1 MKYLITESQLDK
13 VIFKYLDNQ
22 DFLIYSNGKKFNR
35 YAYFLNINK
44 RYGIYFVNSEGDEYA
59 QIRFDKDDGL
69 CFITK
74 DLVNEISSFFS
85 IQDSDSRQVIGRWV
99 ENTLRMKVINTSYL
113 PTTLPMDS

>member
-1 MKYLITESQLDK
+1 MKYLITESQIDN

-35 YAYFLNINK
+35 YTYFLNINK
-44 RYGIYFVNSEGDEYA
+44 KYGIYFVNSEGDEYA

-99 ENTLRMKVINTSYL
+99 ENTLKMKVKNTSYL
-113 PTTLPMDS
+113 PTALPMDS